1 MKLTWL
7 AEHSPPDAFPDASL
21 ALDEPNGLLAAGGD
35 LSTARLVAAYR
46 RGIFPWFEYGQP
58 ILWWS
63 PEPRAVLFPDELH
76 VSRSLRR
83 TLRRQIFTT
92 SFDKDFAG
100 VVAGCT
106 RDRPGQRGTWI
117 TPEMAHAYQ
126 QLHREGHAHS
136 VEVWYDNELAGGIY
150 GVSLGRVFYGE
161 SMFSRRTDASKIAL
175 LGLVRRL
182 QTWNF
187 ALIDCQIP
195 SAHLM
200 SLGAVL
206 IPRERFL
213 ALNAKFSD
221 DSPADRSWREEP
233 AGLAL

>member
-7 AEHSPPDAFPDASL
+7 AENSPANAFPDISQ
-21 ALDEPNGLLAAGGD
+21 ALQEPNGLLAAGGD

-46 RGIFPWFEYGQP
+46 RGIFPWYEDGQP

-63 PEPRAVLFPDELH
+63 PEPRAVLFPGNLH

-83 TLRRQIFTT
+83 TLRRENYTT
-92 SFDKDFAG
+92 SFDRDFAG
-100 VVAGCT
+100 VVAGCA

-117 TPEMAHAYQ
+117 TPAMAEAYVE
-126 QLHREGHAHS
+126 LHRQGYAHS
-136 VEVWYDNELAGGIY
+136 VEVWRDDKLAGGIY

-161 SMFSRRTDASKIAL
+161 SMFSRHTDASKIAL

-182 QTWNF
+182 QAWNF
-187 ALIDCQIP
+187 ELIDCQIP

-200 SLGAVL
+200 SLGAEL

-213 ALNAKFSD
+213 AMNRDLASD
-221 DSPADRSWREEP
+221 APAVQSWREEP
-233 AGLAL
+233 PGLAL